1 MCKKY
6 IIDEEK
12 LRELIK
18 HEATLAA
25 LEGGGVDNWDWYG
38 DSIKDML
45 DEYDASSMEEA
56 VEIDL
61 NDLISN
67 KTIQEYIEQIN
78 LEIEVFLSL
87 FKFEFYVLF

>member
-12 LRELIK
+12 LRTLIK
-18 HEATLAA
+18 HEAILAA
-25 LEGGGVDNWDWYG
+25 LEGGGVDNWDWYS

-45 DEYDASSMEEA
+45 DEYDTSSMEEV

-67 KTIQEYIEQIN
+67 KTIQEYIE
-78 LEIEVFLSL
+78 
-87 FKFEFYVLF
+87 